1 MYLQENIKLTD
12 DQKRKLVDNCNETF
26 EFYRTQLEVPRQ
38 RMLELFEA
46 TFIFKFDRGNG
57 KSALCFPKLWEHLQK
72 IAPRLVSNDPK
83 WVLTPL
89 APSRILDDLD
99 AITEEDKEQMFVQ
112 AQLGQL
118 YLNYIWWLGRGK
130 DKLDE
135 WSISGLALDI
145 GWAKVDFY
153 QELAK
158 KKEYEVDEI
167 GTETE
172 IEVETVKIEYPTF
185 EIVDSLSVYFDPR
198 VSSVD
203 DMRSIITYDDSVS
216 VSDLMRNKNLY
227 YKEAIEWLE
236 NVGESSNDFDSKVTE
251 KFTQQGVPYQKNP
264 VDKTVSLKT
273 YYGYVCLE
281 EEEDG
286 QKSYDDEIMVM
297 YTVANETE
305 VIECKTIPFMPFEK
319 FTPSK
324 VPNQAIGRGALS
336 PILDQHK
343 AYNLIRNQRF
353 DNVNIIINRMWWMR
367 RGAAIDPKKF
377 RSVAGNVIDSASF
390 DDFRPI
396 DTPDVTRSSYEEA
409 NSLNTEMQATTGTI
423 DTAQDAGANG
433 FTNFATGQKIR
444 WAEFNSRFK
453 YYKDNLEY
461 SLARLGRKM
470 LMMTAERASKD
481 PVVLDRATNRFYKI
495 AKEMFDNY
503 DDFFDISV
511 LADSTSY
518 DSVSNQREE
527 ALAKA
532 EIAKQYKQAGVNVD
546 LTKNFIDIM
555 NTFPGTDGSSL
566 VLPTPP
572 PEQTPVAGATQKQ
585 MADTLPPL
593 TEAEQLTQ
601 SITGGL

>member
-1 MYLQENIKLTD
+1 MYLQENIKLTE
-12 DQKRKLVDNCNETF
+12 DQQRKLVDNCNETF
-26 EFYRTQLEVPRQ
+26 EFYRTQLEIPRQ

-57 KSALCFPKLWEHLQK
+57 KSSLCFPKLWEHLQK

-83 WVLTPL
+83 WVITPL
-89 APSRILDDLD
+89 APSRILDDLE
-99 AITEEDKEQMFVQ
+99 AITEDDKEKMFVE
-112 AQLGQL
+112 AQVGQL

-145 GWAKVDFY
+145 GWAIVDFH

-158 KKEYEVDEI
+158 KKEYEVDEM

-172 IEVETVKIEYPTF
+172 IEVETVKTEYPTF
-185 EIVDSLSVYFDPR
+185 KVLDSLSVYFDPR
-198 VSSVD
+198 VGCVD
-203 DMRSIITYDDSVS
+203 DMRSIIVYDDSVA
-216 VSDLMRNKNLY
+216 VADLKRNKQLY
-227 YKEAIEWLE
+227 YDDAIEWLDG
-236 NVGESSNDFDSKVTE
+236 VGESSEDFDSKVTQ

-264 VDKTVSLKT
+264 VDKTVSIKT
-273 YYGYVCLE
+273 YYGYVQLD
-281 EEEDG
+281 ED
-286 QKSYDDEIMVM
+286 DDEEVMVM
-297 YTVANETE
+297 YSVANETK
-305 VIECKTIPFMPFEK
+305 ILECKIIPFMPFEK
-319 FTPSK
+319 FTPSRI
-324 VPNQAIGRGALS
+324 PNQAIGKGALS

-377 RSVAGNVIDSASF
+377 RSVAGNVIDSPSF

-396 DTPDVTRSSYEEA
+396 ETPDVTRSSYEEA
-409 NSLNTEMQATTGTI
+409 NSLNAEMQATTGTI
-423 DTAQDAGANG
+423 DTTQDNSSG
-433 FTNFATGQKIR
+433 FNNLATGQKIQ

-481 PVVLDRATNRFYKI
+481 PVILDRATNRFYKI
-495 AKEMFDNY
+495 AKEMFNDY
-503 DDFFDISV
+503 DDFFDVSV

-518 DSVSNQREE
+518 DSVANQRDE

-532 EIAKQYKQAGVNVD
+532 TIAKEYKQAGVNVD

-555 NTFPGTDGSSL
+555 NTFPGTDGQSL

-572 PEQTPVAGATQKQ
+572 PEQQQAGGMSQKD
-585 MADTLPPL
+585 MANVLPPL
-593 TEAEQLTQ
+593 TDEEQLTQ